1 MSLNDLLQEVQY
13 VTDYQGARRAVLLD
27 LDIWQAL
34 LHHLDIADESGDKD
48 EKQKAMSREEAAYQ
62 AMYEDL
68 YTQYAGQYVAIYQG
82 ELVDHDEDGSQLY
95 QRIRQQYPGQ
105 FVLITPVESTA
116 EEKYQILSP
125 RLIIEEIS
133 DV

>member
-13 VTDYQGARRAVLLD
+13 VTDHHGARRAVLLD

-34 LHHLDIADESGDKD
+34 LHHLDMADELGDED
-48 EKQKAMSREEAAYQ
+48 ERQRAMSREEAAYQ
-62 AMYEDL
+62 AMHEEL
-68 YTQYAGQYVAIYQG
+68 LAQYAGQYVAIYQG
-82 ELVDHDEDGSQLY
+82 KLADYDEDGSQLY
-95 QRIRQQYPGQ
+95 QRVRQQYPGR

-116 EEKYQILSP
+116 EETYEILSP
-125 RLIIEEIS
+125 RLIFEERS